1 MIVHHVVVGWGL
13 IFSNFLMN
21 SFEKVNW
28 KSLNEQVSNASSDNV
43 QGRFTNMSKLLK
55 YSQYI
60 DYANSILGNINE
72 NQLYRYKEY
81 LKREEL
87 QLDQEY
93 NQVKNKNQINRIIK

>member
-1 MIVHHVVVGWGL
+1 
-13 IFSNFLMN
+13 MN